1 MATIFSSNST
11 FDSPRNASWRGLLE
25 FEKSLFVAANLMDVV
40 MTLLLLK
47 TGAFCESNPI
57 ADFFLDGWGML
68 GMAGYKL
75 VLVGLVLLIANVVA
89 IWRIETSRKLL
100 NFGSLTIGAVV
111 TYSMILLLNFHAT

>member
-1 MATIFSSNST
+1 MAAMFSRNST
-11 FDSPRNASWRGLLE
+11 FDSSRNLSWRGLLE
-25 FEKSLFVAANLMDVV
+25 FEKSLFVAANLLDVV
-40 MTLLLLK
+40 MTLLLLE

-57 ADFFLDGWGML
+57 ADFFLEGWGIL